1 MLPQHRHPDIRENI
15 HILYMMLDVRVCLW
29 DKRVISR
36 ERRQSR
42 VTEKSVCRV
51 ELRPLSWCALVLL
64 LMTTA
69 FWSREKHT
77 DTDATRHNTAASQAG
92 HATST
97 VCPDPKSFQRDAVHL
112 HILHIHR
119 AL

>member
-15 HILYMMLDVRVCLW
+15 HILYMTLGVRVCLW

-36 ERRQSR
+36 ERHQSR
-42 VTEKSVCRV
+42 VTEKRVCRV
-51 ELRPLSWCALVLL
+51 ELRPLALVLL

-69 FWSREKHT
+69 FWSREKRT
-77 DTDATRHNTAASQAG
+77 DTDATQHNTAASQAG

-97 VCPDPKSFQRDAVHL
+97 VCPDPKPFQRDAVHL
-112 HILHIHR
+112 HIHRR